1 MSQKIY
7 KLIGGSAPLSFM
19 LASRNTT
26 ARRLYHFDGK
36 VNRELRYARN
46 QKSPFVDEQDGNFI
60 LEPIIFEDGFLKVE
74 DTNLVLQKFLEV
86 HPDNGAIFV
95 EVDNKRDA
103 EKELNYLEMEVD
115 ALTKARSL
123 DFPMMENIAR
133 IAFNIDPSR
142 ISSQEL
148 RRDII
153 VFARN
158 NPEEFLSLANDPNVA
173 HNGFVAKLFNY
184 GILSSKR
191 NSVHYNLPNNKSKML
206 VIPTGQDAHD
216 AVASYF
222 LTEEGIEVMT
232 TLEKYLS
239 E

>member
-1 MSQKIY
+1 
-7 KLIGGSAPLSFM
+7 
-19 LASRNTT
+19 
-26 ARRLYHFDGK
+26 
-36 VNRELRYARN
+36 
-46 QKSPFVDEQDGNFI
+46 
-60 LEPIIFEDGFLKVE
+60 
-74 DTNLVLQKFLEV
+74 
-86 HPDNGAIFV
+86 
-95 EVDNKRDA
+95 
-103 EKELNYLEMEVD
+103 MEVD

-133 IAFNIDPSR
+133 IALNIDPSR

-158 NPEEFLSLANDPNVA
+158 NPEEFLSVVNDPNVA
-173 HNGFVAKLFNY
+173 HNGFVARLFNY
-184 GILSSKR
+184 GVLSAKR

-206 VIPTGQDAHD
+206 VIPTGQDAQE

-222 LTEEGIEVMT
+222 LTEEGIEVMG